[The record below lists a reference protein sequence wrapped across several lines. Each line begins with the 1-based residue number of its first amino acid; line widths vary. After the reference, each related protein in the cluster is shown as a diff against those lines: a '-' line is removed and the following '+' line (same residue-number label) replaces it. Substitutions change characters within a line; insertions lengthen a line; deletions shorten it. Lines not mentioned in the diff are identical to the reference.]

1 MIHTSEHFLL
11 LLLHL
16 SLLLGAPQLDLSGNV
31 RGIVKMGEQRVDC
44 DDGNTMLETDWD
56 GHPMNYT
63 CYHPT
68 TPLTTRS
75 GPSSLHCDNLP
86 EGYQPRHY
94 CMNQRIMYNSTI
106 PTHGDHRPIWPKF
119 GEYKFVPAQRWL
131 HNIEHGAVVMLY
143 HPCTHH
149 DLVAKLRDIVKGCI
163 RKHII
168 SPSTLLEESQPLALV
183 AWGCKLLMA
192 DVHHDEVVDFIRKHG
207 LKGPEG
213 TYPKEGQYT
222 QGLLKLAEA
231 PPGSDIEDSVICPN
245 SV

>member
-1 MIHTSEHFLL
+1 
-11 LLLHL
+11 
-16 SLLLGAPQLDLSGNV
+16 
-31 RGIVKMGEQRVDC
+31 
-44 DDGNTMLETDWD
+44 
-56 GHPMNYT
+56 
-63 CYHPT
+63 
-68 TPLTTRS
+68 
-75 GPSSLHCDNLP
+75 
-86 EGYQPRHY
+86 
-94 CMNQRIMYNSTI
+94 
-106 PTHGDHRPIWPKF
+106 
-119 GEYKFVPAQRWL
+119 
-131 HNIEHGAVVMLY
+131 MLY